1 MIVIGLTGGIGS
13 GKSTVSRK
21 LKDLGAT
28 VIDADQVARDV
39 VKPGTPALRE
49 IVQAFGSGILNDD
62 GTLNRKKLGALVFQ
76 DPAARAVLNQI
87 THPWIKEAIFGE
99 VEKYR
104 RQPDSNQI
112 VVVEA
117 ALLIEVDLH
126 HGLDQIWV
134 VQVDERVQLERLMNR
149 DGITAAEARQ
159 RIASQLP
166 QAEKLKFATR
176 VIDNSGSEAETKKQV
191 ERHWARL
198 PINMINRDLA

>member
-39 VKPGTPALRE
+39 VKPGTPASRE

-117 ALLIEVDLH
+117 PLLIEVGLH
-126 HGLDQIWV
+126 HGLDEIWV

-166 QAEKLKFATR
+166 QAEKLKYATR

-191 ERHWARL
+191 ARHWASL
-198 PINMINRDLA
+198 PADMINRDLA

>member
-1 MIVIGLTGGIGS
+1 MIVIGLTGNIGS

-39 VKPGTPALRE
+39 VKPGTPALRK
-49 IVQAFGSGILNDD
+49 IVQTFGNGILNDD
-62 GTLNRKKLGALVFQ
+62 GTLNRKKLGALAFQ
-76 DPAARAVLNQI
+76 DPAARAVLNKI
-87 THPWIKEAIFGE
+87 THPWIKEAILGE

-104 RQPDSNQI
+104 RQPASNQI

-117 ALLIEVDLH
+117 PLLIEVDLH
-126 HGLDQIWV
+126 HGLDEIWV

-166 QAEKLKFATR
+166 QAEKLKYATR
-176 VIDNSGSEAETKKQV
+176 VIDNSGSEDETKKQV
-191 ERHWARL
+191 ARHWASL
-198 PINMINRDLA
+198 PTSMINRDLS

>member
-1 MIVIGLTGGIGS
+1 MIVIGLTGNIGS

-39 VKPGTPALRE
+39 VKPGTPALRK

-62 GTLNRKKLGALVFQ
+62 GTLNRKKLGALAFQ

-87 THPWIKEAIFGE
+87 THPWIKEAILGE

-104 RQPDSNQI
+104 RQPASNQI

-117 ALLIEVDLH
+117 PLLIEVDLH
-126 HGLDQIWV
+126 HGLDEIWV

-149 DGITAAEARQ
+149 DGITAFEASQ

-166 QAEKLKFATR
+166 QAEKLKYATR

-191 ERHWARL
+191 ARHWASL
-198 PINMINRDLA
+198 PTSMINRDLA